1 MKIADGANQI
11 KIASLFLR
19 SGLDCSH
26 CGDFDLQRKGAE
38 REDMPMGIAQ
48 HPGYVDHLQAV
59 IGLGTRP
66 PPDHWTT
73 PQYDPS
79 EAQTAQKL
87 RVCIGSICGI
97 YGIHILHFI
106 EQTPAQCMVYY
117 RTDSYQGSVQSDEA
131 TSSAM
136 NNKLSITTQDV
147 HNQGYRVC
155 ALFYQ

>member
-59 IGLGTRP
+59 IGLGTARLQIIGLP
-66 PPDHWTT
+66 LNMT
-73 PQYDPS
+73 PQR
-79 EAQTAQKL
+79 L
-87 RVCIGSICGI
+87 RLLINCGS
-97 YGIHILHFI
+97 
-106 EQTPAQCMVYY
+106 AWAVYVVY
-117 RTDSYQGSVQSDEA
+117 TEY
-131 TSSAM
+131 T
-136 NNKLSITTQDV
+136 
-147 HNQGYRVC
+147 
-155 ALFYQ
+155 FYIS